1 MGIISSNK
9 VSNMASEKKT
19 KSKSND
25 RQRTTRDRVQWEA
38 PTVAPTVEQQ
48 PEAPAWREQA
58 AFHVTLDHLSDAN
71 GTMSW
76 QTHAYHEETGAES
89 VLPGVLDQAV
99 VGWMRE
105 RAGLAAEAPVEPL
118 AKLAPVALAE
128 QSPGEPQPTIGLS
141 VGALD
146 LIELPA
152 ERQAGGKEIG
162 VRLCAEVRFELTGA
176 TAYLATADLR
186 PYAIQ
191 VMALDVQGA
200 RSVPLASLRRDLQP
214 QLLGYAETLD
224 LSVPPLGSYQLI
236 ANVVLPDDDMA
247 AVALGPVLNVVP

>member
-1 MGIISSNK
+1 
-9 VSNMASEKKT
+9 MASEKKT

-25 RQRTTRDRVQWEA
+25 RQRTTRDRVEWEV
-38 PTVAPTVEQQ
+38 PTVEPTAEQQ
-48 PEAPAWREQA
+48 PEAPVWHEQA
-58 AFHVTLDHLSDAN
+58 AFHVTLDHLRDAN
-71 GTMSW
+71 GTISW
-76 QTHAYHEETGAES
+76 QTHAYHEETGAET

-99 VGWMRE
+99 IGWMRE
-105 RAGLAAEAPVEPL
+105 RAGLSVEVRAEPM
-118 AKLAPVALAE
+118 AKLLPVAQVEL
-128 QSPGEPQPTIGLS
+128 SPGVPRATIDLS
-141 VGALD
+141 VGALE

-152 ERQAGGKEIG
+152 ERQAGGEEIG
-162 VRLCAEVRFELTGA
+162 VRLSAQVTFELTGP

-200 RSVPLASLRRDLQP
+200 KSVPLASLRRNLQP
-214 QLLGYAETLD
+214 ELLGYTETLD

-236 ANVVLPDDDMA
+236 ANVVLSDDTA

>member
-1 MGIISSNK
+1 
-9 VSNMASEKKT
+9 MASEKKT

-25 RQRTTRDRVQWEA
+25 RRRTTRVRVEWEA
-38 PTVAPTVEQQ
+38 PTVEPTAEQQ
-48 PEAPAWREQA
+48 PEAPVWHEQA
-58 AFHVTLDHLSDAN
+58 AFHVTLDHLCDAN
-71 GTMSW
+71 GTVSW

-99 VGWMRE
+99 IGWMRE

-118 AKLAPVALAE
+118 AKLAP
-128 QSPGEPQPTIGLS
+128 GEPQTTISLS
-141 VGALD
+141 VGALE

-152 ERQAGGKEIG
+152 ERQVGGKEIG
-162 VRLCAEVRFELTGA
+162 VRLSAQVTFELTGP

-191 VMALDVQGA
+191 VIALDVQGA
-200 RSVPLASLRRDLQP
+200 KSVPLASLRRNLQP
-214 QLLGYAETLD
+214 ELLGYTETLD

-236 ANVVLPDDDMA
+236 ANVVLSDDTA